1 MPSRD
6 PGGKSTQSP
15 TGFQHARDSGNIRA
29 RARQAEPMAI
39 EKETPPHPEV
49 LAVMIDSLADLLD
62 KRGIR
67 FSAAAYRAIIRE
79 SSVSSR

>member
-1 MPSRD
+1 
-6 PGGKSTQSP
+6 
-15 TGFQHARDSGNIRA
+15 
-29 RARQAEPMAI
+29 MAI

-49 LAVMIDSLADLLD
+49 LAVMIDSLADLLV